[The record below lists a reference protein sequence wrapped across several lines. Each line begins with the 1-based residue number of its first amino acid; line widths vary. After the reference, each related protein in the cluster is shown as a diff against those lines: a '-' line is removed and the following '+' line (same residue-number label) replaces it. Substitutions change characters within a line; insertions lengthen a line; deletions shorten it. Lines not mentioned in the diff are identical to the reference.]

1 MRPNLPLIFL
11 SYESGVRY
19 LKNQTGKIGVQKTI
33 EGVTKEIRELI
44 RLMRYGQSISPITV
58 TFEDVQ
64 AMDTRGMPR
73 LEKMKRQIAK
83 EMLIRADAVT
93 SPHYK
98 ASPVGQPFE
107 SRIGA
112 SIPILDKFLRVASL
126 TSRKNAQRLS
136 KRRVFRKV

>member
-44 RLMRYGQSISPITV
+44 RVMRYGQSISPITV

-93 SPHYK
+93 APHYK
-98 ASPVGQPFE
+98 ANPVGQPFE

-136 KRRVFRKV
+136 KRRVFRRN

>member
-1 MRPNLPLIFL
+1 M

-44 RLMRYGQSISPITV
+44 RVMRYGQSISPITV

-73 LEKMKRQIAK
+73 LEKMKRQI
-83 EMLIRADAVT
+83 
-93 SPHYK
+93 
-98 ASPVGQPFE
+98 GQH
-107 SRIGA
+107 R
-112 SIPILDKFLRVASL
+112 LKRLR
-126 TSRKNAQRLS
+126 KD
-136 KRRVFRKV
+136 RR